1 MNTYLL
7 PYFVDGDVLIER
19 VKAKDYNNAKEKF
32 MEFFD
37 DEFMLY
43 DREIYDWDSMLNWM
57 SDNDIFVGDIYDL
70 EEF

>member
-7 PYFVDGDVLIER
+7 PYCVDGDVLIER
-19 VKAKDYNNAKEKF
+19 VKAKDYNSAKDKF

-43 DREIYDWDSMLNWM
+43 DREIYDWDSMINWM
-57 SDNDIFVGDIYDL
+57 NDNNIFVGDIYDL